1 MSEWQNWLGRT
12 NSATAWLDPA
22 QANRMAA
29 TLDRAGAFCAGDALP
44 PAWHWLYFHDIV
56 RAADLGEDGHPALG
70 VVMPPVPA
78 RRRMWAG
85 GSMEFHAPLML
96 GETAERRTTVR
107 SITPK
112 QGRSGALW
120 FVSVEHALQMGG
132 RLALSEMQTIVYRDA
147 ASEAASSPPLAPAR
161 ADYTARYALDST
173 ALFRYSALTFNGHRI
188 HYDQE
193 YCREV
198 EGYPNLV
205 VHGPL
210 IATLLLDLYVQ
221 QGALL
226 RRFAYRARSPLC
238 LPAALTVCGA
248 AQEGGAALWARDDAG
263 RLLMEAAASGW

>member
-1 MSEWQNWLGRT
+1 MSEWQEWIGRAS
-12 NSATAWLDPA
+12 SAAAWLDPA

-29 TLDRAGAFCAGDALP
+29 MLDRAGAFRAGDALP
-44 PAWHWLYFHDIV
+44 PTWHWLYFHDIV

-70 VVMPPVPA
+70 VVMPLVPA

-85 GSMEFHAPLML
+85 GSLEFHAPLVL
-96 GETAERRTTVR
+96 GEQAQRRTTIR

-120 FVSVEHALQMGG
+120 FVSVEHALASGG
-132 RLALSEMQTIVYRDA
+132 RLALTETQTIVYREHAPETA
-147 ASEAASSPPLAPAR
+147 APPPQAPAR
-161 ADYTARYALDST
+161 AGYAARYALDST

-188 HYDQE
+188 HYDLE
-193 YCREV
+193 YCRAV

-221 QGALL
+221 QGAPL
-226 RRFAYRARSPLC
+226 RHFEYRARSPLC
-238 LPAALTVCGA
+238 LPGALTVCGA
-248 AQEGGAALWARDDAG
+248 AQAGGAALWARDDAG
-263 RLLMEAAASGW
+263 RLVMDATASGA